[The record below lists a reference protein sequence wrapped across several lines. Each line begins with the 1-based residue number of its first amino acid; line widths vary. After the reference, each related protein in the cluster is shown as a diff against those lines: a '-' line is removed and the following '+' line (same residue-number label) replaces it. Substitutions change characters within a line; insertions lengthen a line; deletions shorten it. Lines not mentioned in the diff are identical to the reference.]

1 MKAHA
6 LALFTI
12 LVWSTT
18 FVATK
23 VLLAAGLTPLW
34 ILVIRFVLGFA
45 RPQLP
50 AAAPPAPG
58 ESA

>member
-34 ILVIRFVLGFA
+34 ILVIRFALGFA
-45 RPQLP
+45 ALP
-50 AAAPPAPG
+50 GRLPPPVTELLG
-58 ESA
+58 